1 MKKLIIAAVAF
12 VLVGCVEKVTQV
24 TFLDKVMTASDFT
37 AQAQLRER
45 VLAFC
50 ANDPGRLRN
59 DPNCINAIQ
68 STKLTSAGTGNFPR
82 IKPDIPAWASKEAK
96 AKAE

>member
-1 MKKLIIAAVAF
+1 MKTLTLAALVF
-12 VLVGCVEKVTQV
+12 SLVGCVEKVTEV

-59 DPNCINAIQ
+59 DPNCINAAQ
-68 STKLTSAGTGNFPR
+68 SVKLTSAGTGNFPR
-82 IKPDIPAWASKEAK
+82 VKPSIPAWASKEAK